1 MTFVDVLVM
10 VAFGPP
16 LRLASL
22 LAGGGLLSLPLDRRL
37 VVGHA
42 PLHLLEQAVLL
53 HLLFQRLE
61 GRLDLIVDD
70 DDLGGDDHQADN
82 RSRRGIHRFQ
92 PRATVG
98 GATSMAWRRPAPD
111 TNAAAIV
118 AKISRDCSTTS
129 PAWPTMRQRH
139 PFSAEMATTSIQT
152 LSIPGTGGSSRSRTG
167 CPQSGG
173 HVLAAPPASREKRRY
188 SSPNIVHEVGAT
200 CWTFPSHDAGV
211 ECELPSHP
219 SQPPEVRGHS
229 GSERRV
235 QRVPDA
241 EVSTGLFHHPRDCR
255 VVDVA
260 DPREQVMLDLKV
272 QSAEKPRGSATST
285 TRQSRGWWKR
295 PVETSASGTRCTRR
309 SEPEW
314 PRTSGGCD
322 GWEGSSHSTP
332 ASCDGNVQQVAPT
345 SCTVFGLEY
354 RRFSLLAGG
363 AARTCPPDCGHP
375 VRLREEPPVPGM
387 ESVWMDVVAISAEK
401 GWRWR
406 IVGHAGEVVEQSRE
420 VFG

>member
-16 LRLASL
+16 HRLASL

-42 PLHLLEQAVLL
+42 PLHLLEQAILL

-92 PRATVG
+92 PRTTVG

-129 PAWPTMRQRH
+129 PAWPTIRQRH

-167 CPQSGG
+167 D
-173 HVLAAPPASREKRRY
+173 RK
-188 SSPNIVHEVGAT
+188 
-200 CWTFPSHDAGV
+200 
-211 ECELPSHP
+211 
-219 SQPPEVRGHS
+219 
-229 GSERRV
+229 
-235 QRVPDA
+235 
-241 EVSTGLFHHPRDCR
+241 STRLN
-255 VVDVA
+255 
-260 DPREQVMLDLKV
+260 
-272 QSAEKPRGSATST
+272 
-285 TRQSRGWWKR
+285 
-295 PVETSASGTRCTRR
+295 
-309 SEPEW
+309 
-314 PRTSGGCD
+314 
-322 GWEGSSHSTP
+322 SSHLVISY
-332 ASCDGNVQQVAPT
+332 A
-345 SCTVFGLEY
+345 VFCLKKKII
-354 RRFSLLAGG
+354 L
-363 AARTCPPDCGHP
+363 
-375 VRLREEPPVPGM
+375 
-387 ESVWMDVVAISAEK
+387 
-401 GWRWR
+401 
-406 IVGHAGEVVEQSRE
+406 
-420 VFG
+420 